1 MQLNAENVDWLYK
14 GDKMKWDFNKQVT
27 TVIIVFIAL
36 MGIAVIVANF
46 PTEVTITYNIVMDNN
61 TLEAV
66 KSINYS
72 ALQR

>member
-1 MQLNAENVDWLYK
+1 
-14 GDKMKWDFNKQVT
+14 MKWDFNKQVT